1 VVTTE
6 REHADRISS
15 PIYLL
20 DNYICIP
27 VTSHV
32 SCRVPESLG
41 EKVDEEAA
49 ESDTS
54 RSDVLRQALRQYV
67 DERRAITEA
76 DNSPAEQSDDTR
88 SGSSSTFLQTS
99 PYDPTEDL

>member
-1 VVTTE
+1 MVAIE
-6 REHADRISS
+6 WEHFDRLVC

-32 SCRVPESLG
+32 SCRVPEGLG
-41 EKVDEEAA
+41 EKVDEAAA
-49 ESDTS
+49 ESDAT
-54 RSDVLRQALRQYV
+54 RSDVLRQALRQYI
-67 DERRAITEA
+67 DEKRAIAEA
-76 DNSPAEQSDDTR
+76 DNSPAEQSDGTR
-88 SGSSSTFLQTS
+88 SGSSSSFLQTS

>member
-1 VVTTE
+1 MVAIE
-6 REHADRISS
+6 REHFDRIVC

-32 SCRVPESLG
+32 SCRVPEGLG
-41 EKVDEEAA
+41 EKVDEAAA
-49 ESDTS
+49 EFDTT
-54 RSDVLRQALRQYV
+54 RSDILRQALQKYV
-67 DERRAITEA
+67 DEKCDPTEA
-76 DNSPAEQSDDTR
+76 DGSQTDKSIENRNQSSNSV
-88 SGSSSTFLQTS
+88 LQNS

>member
-1 VVTTE
+1 
-6 REHADRISS
+6 
-15 PIYLL
+15 
-20 DNYICIP
+20 

-32 SCRVPESLG
+32 SCRVPKNLG
-41 EKVDEEAA
+41 EKVDEAAA

-67 DERRAITEA
+67 DEKRKIAEA
-76 DNSPAEQSDDTR
+76 NNSPTDESAEAR
-88 SGSSSTFLQTS
+88 GRSSSSFLQTS